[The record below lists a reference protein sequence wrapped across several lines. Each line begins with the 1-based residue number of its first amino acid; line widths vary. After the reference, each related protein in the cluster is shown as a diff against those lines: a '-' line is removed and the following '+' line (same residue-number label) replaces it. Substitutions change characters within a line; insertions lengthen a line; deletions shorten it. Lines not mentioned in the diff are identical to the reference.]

1 MVHTRSVRA
10 GNSSLP
16 HGQGQPPNTLPP
28 LIPPQIQP
36 QLPPQVPIIF
46 PPVDQAEGGDENQPH
61 ISAHNSTSTAN
72 QDMVTAQLAAMQQQF
87 GVFQLVLAQ
96 LLARNNPGDPLINL
110 LNPAQQPPAPQQ
122 NPQPV
127 QSAPAVSESQGQSHI
142 APAQQPIPD
151 DVTRRLDSLEKL
163 VAEHRGAPPPHHA
176 ANSIPHPLN
185 TNITLEPYPAGFKIP
200 QLETYD
206 GTKDHDDHLHAFYS
220 CMQAQNASDALM
232 CKIFPS
238 TLREMA
244 SAFATKF
251 SSRRLIKKTT
261 TELMRVKQRDGES
274 LKNYMSRFNDAVL
287 EVNSFDQAVGIAAV
301 ISGLK
306 HDRFRDSLIKHAA
319 TTFSEVN
326 DRSLKFITAEEYAL
340 AQNPPS
346 SKNQN
351 PKWRDDNPSGK
362 RMRMAQNR
370 GPMLTSPT
378 RFGRTNSTPPQQS
391 TGKPPV
397 NWTLFNLPRSQIFM
411 QIKNKMDLRRPGPM
425 KTAAASRDH
434 TRYCDFH
441 QDQGHTTEQCNSLKS
456 ELENL
461 AQKGMLNEYV
471 QKTEQPRFI
480 RKQRPQPQGVRNPP
494 NRQGVGY
501 QQAPPPLPPLARII
515 HMITGG
521 LEAGGLS
528 SKQRKLYVREVKH
541 QNRAQKRK
549 IDDAEWKNQPI
560 TFTSADL
567 DTVVT
572 PHNDP
577 LVTSVMINNCEVQ
590 RVLVDT
596 GSAPDVMY
604 FHCFESLGLDPALL
618 QKYDGPIYGFN
629 NQPVPVEGVLT
640 LHVAFGSGR
649 TYVTPSVWFLVVKMV
664 SSFNIVIGR
673 PTLTEIR
680 AVVSQSHLCK
690 AQTLEAIPQQIPDN
704 QQVMGVEIVDN
715 RPEDETR
722 AAPIEDVEEV
732 LIDDRD
738 PSRKTQ
744 IGTRLNPEER
754 AELIA
759 FLQANND
766 VFAWTSADMPGIPN
780 SVSQHKLSTN
790 PLKKPVAQKRCLF
803 GGERLQA
810 IKDEVEKLL

>member
-1 MVHTRSVRA
+1 M
-10 GNSSLP
+10 
-16 HGQGQPPNTLPP
+16 
-28 LIPPQIQP
+28 
-36 QLPPQVPIIF
+36 F
-46 PPVDQAEGGDENQPH
+46 PPGDHAEGGDENQPH
-61 ISAHNSTSTAN
+61 ASAHNSTSTTN
-72 QDMVTAQLAAMQQQF
+72 QDVVTAQLTAMQQQF

-96 LLARNNPGDPLINL
+96 LLARS
-110 LNPAQQPPAPQQ
+110 NPA
-122 NPQPV
+122 
-127 QSAPAVSESQGQSHI
+127 QSHI

-163 VAEHRGAPPPHHA
+163 VAEHRGAPPPQHIT
-176 ANSIPHPLN
+176 NSIPHPLN
-185 TNITLEPYPAGFKIP
+185 TNITLEPYPTGFKIP

-206 GTKDHDDHLHAFYS
+206 GTKDPDDHLHAFYS

-251 SSRRLIKKTT
+251 SSRRLIRKTT
-261 TELMRVKQRDGES
+261 SELMRVKQRDEES

-287 EVNSFDQAVGIAAV
+287 EVSSFDQAVGIAAV
-301 ISGLK
+301 IAGLK

-351 PKWRDDNPSGK
+351 PEWRDDNPSRK

-370 GPMLTSPT
+370 GPVLTSPP
-378 RFGRTNSTPPQQS
+378 RFGRPNSTPQQQS

-397 NWTLFNLPRSQIFM
+397 NWTPFNMPRSQIFM

-425 KTAAASRDH
+425 RTAAASRDH

-441 QDQGHTTEQCNSLKS
+441 QDHGHTTEQCNSLKS
-456 ELENL
+456 ELESL

-471 QKTEQPRFI
+471 QRAEQPSFVRE
-480 RKQRPQPQGVRNPP
+480 QRPQPQGVRDPP

-501 QQAPPPLPPLARII
+501 QQTPPPFPPPARII
-515 HMITGG
+515 HMITRG

-549 IDDAEWKNQPI
+549 IDYAEWKNQPI

-567 DTVVT
+567 GTVVT

-596 GSAPDVMY
+596 GSAPNIMY

-618 QKYDGPIYGFN
+618 QKHDGPIYGFN

-649 TYVTPSVWFLVVKMV
+649 TYVAPSVRFLVVKMA

-673 PTLTEIR
+673 PTLTNIR
-680 AVVSQSHLCK
+680 AVVSQSHLCMK
-690 AQTLEAIPQQIPDN
+690 FPTPMGIATLRGNQEVDRHCYITSVTQPTKGKDKTPEVIP
-704 QQVMGVEIVDN
+704 
-715 RPEDETR
+715 
-722 AAPIEDVEEV
+722 
-732 LIDDRD
+732 
-738 PSRKTQ
+738 
-744 IGTRLNPEER
+744 
-754 AELIA
+754 
-759 FLQANND
+759 
-766 VFAWTSADMPGIPN
+766 
-780 SVSQHKLSTN
+780 
-790 PLKKPVAQKRCLF
+790 
-803 GGERLQA
+803 
-810 IKDEVEKLL
+810 